1 MIIDM
6 RNVLLLGVLLLVQ
19 SGVFAQ
25 EGFGNRIL
33 RNAKE
38 STNRRVEQRSNQGVE
53 RGLDKAE
60 EGIEDVFKKNEAG
73 VSDPELPQPESE
85 QNDTRETVNVSR
97 DEAGRKADEKIRAY
111 SKFDFVP
118 GEKVIFY
125 DDYAA
130 DDIGDF
136 PVNWNTNGSGEVV
149 GLSNKEGKWLKMSG
163 EGLFYP
169 ENLGVLPENAT
180 IEFEIGT
187 TEENQVQTQFHFI
200 DSKISSNL
208 LRYEY
213 ANLVEI
219 MINALGGFY
228 ISCRD
233 GESAVKLDNTKSQGQ
248 YFLPDRPFVKVSIW
262 RQGTRLR
269 MYLNEEKVID
279 LPRAFEKGIEYRMAI
294 STTTYFLENRE
305 AYLGPLRVASGNPD
319 TRSKLIT
326 EGKLTTTGIRF
337 DSGSDKIKPESY
349 GVLKEIANVLK
360 ENPGI
365 KVKIIGHT
373 DSDGGAASNLDLS
386 RRRADA
392 VKNALVSD
400 FGISSASMTTDGKGQ
415 NEPVAANTSPEGK
428 AQNRR
433 VEFIKL

>member
-1 MIIDM
+1 M
-6 RNVLLLGVLLLVQ
+6 RNILFLVVLLLMQ

-60 EGIEDVFKKNEAG
+60 EGIEDVFRKKEAG
-73 VSDPELPQPESE
+73 VSDPELAQPELE
-85 QNDTRETVNVSR
+85 NNDTQKSVNVSR
-97 DEAGRKADEKIRAY
+97 EEAGKKADEKIRAY

-149 GLSNKEGKWLKMSG
+149 GLNNKEGKWLKMSG

-169 ENLGVLPENAT
+169 ENLGVLPENVT

-213 ANLVEI
+213 ANIVEI

-233 GESAVKLDNTKSQGQ
+233 GESAVKLDNNKSQGQ
-248 YFLPDRPFVKVSIW
+248 YYLPDKPFVNVSIW

-269 MYLNEEKVID
+269 MYLNEEKIID
-279 LPRAFEKGIEYRMAI
+279 LPRAFEKGIDYRMAI
-294 STTTYFLENRE
+294 STTTHFLENRE

-326 EGKLTTTGIRF
+326 EGKLSTTGIRF

-373 DSDGGAASNLDLS
+373 DSDGAAASNLDLS

-400 FGISSASMTTDGKGQ
+400 FGIISESMTTDGKGQ